1 MLGLTDPGDGDW
13 ARLRGLQYSS
23 LATATV
29 TRLAAHGLAAIAT
42 AGLLLDK
49 VHILV
54 IGLWLAVLTASLY
67 YGARI
72 DASLVDADRRRMSR
86 DEVNR
91 QTMSSIVNALAWVAP
106 IAFFGPFVDAQ
117 THLKIWT
124 VLAMLMTASAVLLPA
139 VPLGTLMFAGI
150 VGGAAVVNF
159 LGIGSFDMAFVA
171 LAFVTTIG
179 LGATEAARRYLLTKI
194 AEATLNEKNEVVSL
208 LLREFEEGEA
218 DWLWQIDTSRRVRSI
233 SPRFAYALGKDLR
246 DIDGMP
252 FIQLIA
258 GSAWET
264 GQFPS
269 SLHDLAERLKRRESF
284 SNLLVRV
291 AIDGQQ
297 RWWELSGTPKLDENG
312 VFDGFRGVGSDVT
325 QQRESS
331 DKIAYLARYD
341 TLTGL
346 PNRALFEDRLR
357 RSLAAVSRDERKIGL
372 LYIDLDRFKTVN
384 DTFGHPCG
392 DELVRQTAA
401 RLLSSVRQVDTVA
414 RLGGDEFAVIVFDIK
429 SVRTAEELCERLL
442 GELGRP
448 FDLMGNQVYV
458 GASIGVAISHGAGT
472 DPADLL
478 RRADIALYEAK
489 KNGGGRHATFAG
501 DMDDLIER
509 KRMIESDLRA
519 ALAGGGGIRLFYQP
533 IYAPDCRTVVGAEAL
548 VRWDH
553 PVHGELSPAHFVAIA
568 EERGMTSLLGDW
580 VLSEVA
586 GFATTADL
594 PWIAFNVSP
603 LQLRDA
609 GFADHVL
616 GVLRAAGVP
625 PARIQIEIVESA
637 LLENSQ
643 TTRAVLSALRGAGIR
658 IALDDFGTGYSSINY
673 LKRHI
678 IDKLKIDRSFVR
690 TLGTAE
696 GRAIV
701 RAIVELAA
709 ALKVKVT
716 AEGVETPEQRDL
728 LVKMGCDELQGFLLS
743 PPLEGREIQALAT
756 ARPERR
762 RSASA
767 G

>member
-1 MLGLTDPGDGDW
+1 MAKAQYNPLTSQVTSIVLALAAFSLAMVVGFGFFATLSTDRNSLEKQKAFVSTGIADAMAGVVRQQSRIATWDASVAAAWSGDRNLGQWMFSYYGIDRVYVLDPAGRPIHAMRDGRTFAPSAYEADR
-13 ARLRGLQYSS
+13 AAVEPLVVRLRALMKDVAGSARPLVVSDLVS
-23 LATATV
+23 IGGV
-29 TRLAAHGLAAIAT
+29 PAI
-42 AGLLLDK
+42 
-49 VHILV
+49 
-54 IGLWLAVLTASLY
+54 LAVQPIEPNSDGMTQAPGTEYLHVAVQFVN
-67 YGARI
+67 GEVIDRI
-72 DASLVDADRRRMSR
+72 
-86 DEVNR
+86 
-91 QTMSSIVNALAWVAP
+91 
-106 IAFFGPFVDAQ
+106 
-117 THLKIWT
+117 
-124 VLAMLMTASAVLLPA
+124 
-139 VPLGTLMFAGI
+139 
-150 VGGAAVVNF
+150 
-159 LGIGSFDMAFVA
+159 
-171 LAFVTTIG
+171 
-179 LGATEAARRYLLTKI
+179 ARRYQLAGVHLLPELTTALPHASVPLMASSGVI
-194 AEATLNEKNEVVSL
+194 LGYLAWEPDRPGLALIRRASPAL
-208 LLREFEEGEA
+208 IGFGLLAAGMLWFLLRRLRRATGA
-218 DWLWQIDTSRRVRSI
+218 LQRSRS
-233 SPRFAYALGKDLR
+233 
-246 DIDGMP
+246 
-252 FIQLIA
+252 Q
-258 GSAWET
+258 
-264 GQFPS
+264 
-269 SLHDLAERLKRRESF
+269 AE
-284 SNLLVRV
+284 
-291 AIDGQQ
+291 
-297 RWWELSGTPKLDENG
+297 
-312 VFDGFRGVGSDVT
+312 
-325 QQRESS
+325 
-331 DKIAYLARYD
+331 YLALHD

-357 RSLAAVSRDERKIGL
+357 RSLAAVSRDERKVGL

-401 RLLSSVRQVDTVA
+401 RLLASVRQVDTVA

-586 GFATTADL
+586 RFAATADL

-743 PPLEGREIQALAT
+743 PPLERREIQALAK
-756 ARPERR
+756 ARPECR